1 MSSRSND
8 LVDRLL
14 EASVV
19 GSFTKI
25 GSNTRRHLEHWTAP
39 QFAAG
44 RTMVITGGTS
54 GLGLAAA
61 EALVALGANV
71 HIVGRST
78 AKLDAAAQLIETGRV
93 DSSGS
98 LTTHTCDLSL
108 LQSTQ
113 ELADSLKASCP
124 TIDVLLHNAGALLP
138 EFTPTAEGVE
148 TTLAVHL
155 LSPFLLTE
163 MLKEQLVQPR
173 SRVITMTSG
182 GMYTERFDLSRLEM
196 SSKDYRGTTAYARA
210 KRAQTVL
217 VAAWQTALHPMGI
230 DFHLVHPGW
239 ADTPGVDA
247 GLPGFGKLLHPLLR
261 SPSDG
266 ADTAVWL
273 AGSADGEPAP
283 GQLWLDRRPRSLHK
297 VKRTRLTAEEEASAE
312 ATIRPWCADRIG
324 QALGRPFSLG

>member
-1 MSSRSND
+1 MSTRSND

-25 GSNTRRHLEHWTAP
+25 GSSTRRHLEHWAQP
-39 QFAAG
+39 AFAAG

-61 EALVALGANV
+61 EALVSLGANV

-78 AKLDAAAQLIETGRV
+78 DKLDAAKKLIEANRV
-93 DSSGS
+93 DGSGT
-98 LTTHTCDLSL
+98 LATHVCDLSL
-108 LQSTQ
+108 LNATRAIA
-113 ELADSLKASCP
+113 ESLKTSCP

-138 EFTPTAEGVE
+138 EFTPTTEGVE

-163 MLKEQLVQPR
+163 LLKEQLTKPR
-173 SRVITMTSG
+173 GRVITMTSG

-196 SSKDYRGTTAYARA
+196 GAKDYRGTTAYARA

-217 VAAWQTALHPMGI
+217 IASWQTAFHPIGI

-273 AGSADGEPAP
+273 AGSPDGEPEP

-297 VKRTRLTAEEEASAE
+297 MKRTRLTIEEETAAE
-312 ATIRPWCADRIG
+312 AAIRPWCADRVSE
-324 QALGRPFSLG
+324 ALGFEFSLS